1 MYLRRDSPSFKVR
14 GLMKFQ
20 HHFTVL
26 LQLALI
32 IFIWA
37 IAYLIQQVLHLPIA
51 SGVLGLFLLLIL
63 LQLRWIKQ
71 EYVEQGAQ
79 FLLANMLLFFIP
91 PVVGLVQ
98 YQDLLWQRG
107 GQIVFSIVLSTICV
121 MVSSVWTIQF
131 LLRKAKQQAK
141 A

>member
-1 MYLRRDSPSFKVR
+1 
-14 GLMKFQ
+14 MKFQ
-20 HHFTVL
+20 HHLSVL

-37 IAYLIQQVLHLPIA
+37 VAYLIQQALHLPIA

-63 LQLRWIKQ
+63 LNLRWIKQ

-98 YQDLLWQRG
+98 YQELLWQRG
-107 GQIVFSIVLSTICV
+107 GQIIFAIVISTICV

-131 LLRKAKQQAK
+131 LLRKSKQQVK